1 MQNSPWLQ
9 LLKRKTTAWEQ
20 THKQQVKEGEERERE
35 EDRKKASEWRNVDEH
50 KAQME
55 IEKNCTE
62 NEDVLT
68 AIKLLHSV

>member
-1 MQNSPWLQ
+1 MHEMQLNFE
-9 LLKRKTTAWEQ
+9 A
-20 THKQQVKEGEERERE
+20 ERERE
-35 EDRKKASEWRNVDEH
+35 SKREEGRKKRRRNVDEH

-68 AIKLLHSV
+68 AIKFLLCKL